1 MRGSQAVDAVRLTR
15 RRGGWGGG
23 SATGDDADDFE
34 AVAGVEGAGGE
45 LGGGDGLAVEFDDD
59 TTGEEAVGDEEGFE
73 GERGLDRG
81 GLAVGED
88 GGSGMGVRH
97 GWMVVGWVG
106 RGETVW
112 GAGDGGGKIESRLD
126 PGWGVPVGCV
136 PVTLQELSKAVR
148 AGRVDTVLVAFPDP
162 FGRLVGKRF
171 RADYFLSSVAKH
183 GTHGC
188 NYLLTVNLEMDPLD
202 GFKVANWDA
211 GFGDFEMRP
220 DLDTLRILP
229 WQVGSALVLC
239 DFLRHDGAL
248 VAEAP
253 RSVLRR
259 QLERVSGLGM
269 TCYCASELEFY
280 LFNQTYHA
288 AAAAGYRELV
298 PSSDYRI
305 DYHLM
310 QPTRDEPLMRAIR
323 NGMTEARVPVES
335 SKGEWSRGQH
345 EINFTYAE
353 PLAMADMHVLFK
365 QGVKEIAEQFG
376 KAVTFMAKYAPAEAG
391 NSCHIHMSLW
401 KGGVNLF
408 AEPPGKGQGTK
419 ARNAKQPKS
428 EGGAGDGVEVPGSKL
443 FRQFLGGLMK
453 YSPEL
458 CLFYG
463 PTINSYKRYQPGSWA
478 PTRMAWA
485 TDNRTTGFRVVGHGK
500 GFRPENRMPGAD
512 ANPYLAF
519 SAMLAAGLAGIEEDL
534 DCGPEYRG
542 NAYVDPKLA
551 RLPSSLREATE
562 LFERSGLA
570 REAFGSEVVDFY
582 VHHARLEQQA
592 FADAVT
598 DWEKQRYFERI

>member
-1 MRGSQAVDAVRLTR
+1 M
-15 RRGGWGGG
+15 
-23 SATGDDADDFE
+23 
-34 AVAGVEGAGGE
+34 
-45 LGGGDGLAVEFDDD
+45 
-59 TTGEEAVGDEEGFE
+59 
-73 GERGLDRG
+73 
-81 GLAVGED
+81 
-88 GGSGMGVRH
+88 
-97 GWMVVGWVG
+97 
-106 RGETVW
+106 
-112 GAGDGGGKIESRLD
+112 
-126 PGWGVPVGCV
+126 
-136 PVTLQELSKAVR
+136 
-148 AGRVDTVLVAFPDP
+148 
-162 FGRLVGKRF
+162 GKRF
-171 RADYFLSSVAKH
+171 RADFFLASVAKH

-229 WQVGSALVLC
+229 WQAGSALVVC
-239 DFLRHDGAL
+239 DFLKHDGTL
-248 VAEAP
+248 VPEAP

-259 QLERVSGLGM
+259 QLERVSERGM

-288 AAAAGYRELV
+288 ASVAGYRELP

-353 PLAMADMHVLFK
+353 PLPMADMHVLFK

-376 KAVTFMAKYAPAEAG
+376 KSVTFMAKYAASEAG

-401 KGGVNLF
+401 KGGKNLF
-408 AEPPGKGQGTK
+408 WDAGRKGKDAAQGS
-419 ARNAKQPKS
+419 AM
-428 EGGAGDGVEVPGSKL
+428 

-458 CLFYG
+458 CLCYG

-485 TDNRTTGFRVVGHGK
+485 TDNRTTGFRVVGHGNS
-500 GFRPENRMPGAD
+500 FRPENRMPGAD

-519 SAMLAAGLAGIEEDL
+519 AAMLAAGLAGIDEGL
-534 DCGPEYRG
+534 DCGPEYVG
-542 NAYVDPKLA
+542 NAYIDPKLA

-562 LFERSGLA
+562 LFENSALA
-570 REAFGSEVVDFY
+570 RKAFGDGVVEFY
-582 VHHARLEQQA
+582 AHHARLEQQS
-592 FADAVT
+592 FSDAVT
-598 DWEKQRYFERI
+598 DWEKKRYFEQI

>member
-1 MRGSQAVDAVRLTR
+1 MTLAQLKSAVTDGS
-15 RRGGWGGG
+15 
-23 SATGDDADDFE
+23 
-34 AVAGVEGAGGE
+34 
-45 LGGGDGLAVEFDDD
+45 
-59 TTGEEAVGDEEGFE
+59 
-73 GERGLDRG
+73 
-81 GLAVGED
+81 
-88 GGSGMGVRH
+88 
-97 GWMVVGWVG
+97 
-106 RGETVW
+106 
-112 GAGDGGGKIESRLD
+112 I
-126 PGWGVPVGCV
+126 
-136 PVTLQELSKAVR
+136 
-148 AGRVDTVLVAFPDP
+148 DTVLVAIPDP

-171 RADYFLSSVAKH
+171 RADFFLDSVAKH

-188 NYLLTVNLEMDPLD
+188 NYLLTVNMEMDPLD

-220 DLDTLRILP
+220 NLDTIRPLP
-229 WQVGSALVLC
+229 WQPGAALVIC
-239 DFLRHDGAL
+239 DFHKHDGSL

-259 QLERVSGLGM
+259 QLERVAELGM

-280 LFNQTYHA
+280 LFNQTFHSA
-288 AAAAGYRELV
+288 FTSGYRELQ

-310 QPTRDEPLMRAIR
+310 QPTRDEPLMRALR
-323 NGMTEARVPVES
+323 NQLTAARVPVES

-353 PLAMADMHVLFK
+353 PLPMADMHVLFK
-365 QGVKEIAEQFG
+365 QGVKEIAEQHG
-376 KAVTFMAKYAPAEAG
+376 KSVTFMAKYAPTEAG

-401 KGGVNLF
+401 KDGRNLF
-408 AEPPGKGQGTK
+408 WQQPSVKKVPRRGTATGDTAGQFDVSNQASPT
-419 ARNAKQPKS
+419 
-428 EGGAGDGVEVPGSKL
+428 

-458 CLFYG
+458 CLFYA

-485 TDNRTTGFRVVGHGK
+485 TDNRTTGFRVVGHGN

-519 SAMLAAGLAGIEEDL
+519 AAMLAAGLAGVEEGL
-534 DCGPEYRG
+534 DCGDPYVG
-542 NAYVDPKLA
+542 NAYLDPKLA
-551 RLPSSLREATE
+551 RLPSSLRDATD
-562 LFERSGLA
+562 LFENSDLAKRS
-570 REAFGSEVVDFY
+570 FGQEVVEFY
-582 VHHARLEQQA
+582 AHHARLEHQA
-592 FADAVT
+592 FSDAVT